1 MAARVVA
8 ACGGSVKGKTV
19 AVLGLTFKPNTD
31 DMRDSPSLDILPA
44 LQEAGAK
51 IVAYDPEGM
60 HEAKA
65 MLPGVE
71 LAKDAYSA
79 MEGADCALI
88 ITEWN
93 EFRALQLDRVK
104 KLLKTPIV
112 VDLRNCY
119 CTQMPKSHFHFS
131 CCPGPCGIRRRCVPS
146 ATASPSTGWCCVTA
160 SPRSRRA
167 TRRT

>member
-1 MAARVVA
+1 LRIIETVVDINDKRKKAMATRVVA

-51 IVAYDPEGM
+51 VVAYDPEGM

-79 MEGADCALI
+79 MDGADCALI

-104 KLLKTPIV
+104 KLLKKPVI

-119 CTQMPKSHFHFS
+119 APADMKAAGFEYTSIGRP
-131 CCPGPCGIRRRCVPS
+131 
-146 ATASPSTGWCCVTA
+146 ATATGA
-160 SPRSRRA
+160 EA
-167 TRRT
+167 G